1 MELALKLLK
10 NRYAQLILALI
21 AGTVVGLTLY
31 PTKTVTEK
39 TRIEVTKTL
48 SEEYEAK
55 LTELKTKNQQELSE
69 VSSELREHKELAETL
84 TKKVDTL
91 VTENRS
97 LKESKKVQKFKLI
110 KPDGTV
116 VEKEIEESNKQE
128 ETSIVT
134 QVREEFTKKVA
145 SIEDKWKTAFEK
157 RLVAI
162 KEEHKKELEE
172 AKSKKEVVVEEKI
185 VEKEVVVNPK
195 QFGVDAAV
203 YTDLTFG
210 VSASYDVFKPF
221 YLRTEYEFSKE
232 SAFEKVGVGIGIK
245 F

>member
-10 NRYAQLILALI
+10 NRYAHLILALI

-48 SEEYEAK
+48 TEEYEAK

-97 LKESKKVQKFKLI
+97 LKESKKVQKFKAL
-110 KPDGTV
+110 
-116 VEKEIEESNKQE
+116 
-128 ETSIVT
+128 
-134 QVREEFTKKVA
+134 
-145 SIEDKWKTAFEK
+145 
-157 RLVAI
+157 
-162 KEEHKKELEE
+162 
-172 AKSKKEVVVEEKI
+172 
-185 VEKEVVVNPK
+185 
-195 QFGVDAAV
+195 
-203 YTDLTFG
+203 
-210 VSASYDVFKPF
+210 
-221 YLRTEYEFSKE
+221 
-232 SAFEKVGVGIGIK
+232 
-245 F
+245 